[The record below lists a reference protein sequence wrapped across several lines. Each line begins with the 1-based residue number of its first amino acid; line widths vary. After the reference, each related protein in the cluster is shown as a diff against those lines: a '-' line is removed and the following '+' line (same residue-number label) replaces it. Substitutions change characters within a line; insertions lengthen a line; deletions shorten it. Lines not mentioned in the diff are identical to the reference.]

1 MLLTLIRNADVHA
14 PQPLGRHDLL
24 LGGGKLLAMETRLD
38 APVGA
43 TVMNVEG
50 RIVCPGF
57 VDSLVHVSGGGGE
70 GGFATRTRALTDP
83 RDAFRA
89 GITTVIGALG
99 TDDVT
104 RSLADLLA
112 AARALGEQGL
122 TAYAL
127 SGSYRV
133 PVTTLTGSIRSDLVL
148 IPDMIGVGEVAIAD
162 HRGSHPGVDEL
173 ARVAA
178 DARVGGMLAGKRGLV
193 LVHVGDAEEGLRIL
207 HEISDRH
214 PMPPSQW
221 HPTHINRHA
230 GLLAQARGWVER
242 GGSVDITAS
251 TTDALVA
258 AGDIRA
264 GDALARLL
272 QQGLPAS
279 RITMSSDGHAS
290 LPHFDAAGALLA
302 IDVAPLD
309 SLHGALVEAVLT
321 HGVPFTTV
329 LETVTRSPA
338 ALWGLP
344 AKGQVR
350 LGADADL
357 LVLEPGTL
365 AVAMTFA
372 GGHRRT

>member
-1 MLLTLIRNADVHA
+1 MSRD
-14 PQPLGRHDLL
+14 
-24 LGGGKLLAMETRLD
+24 
-38 APVGA
+38 
-43 TVMNVEG
+43 

-70 GGFATRTRALTDP
+70 GGFASRTRALTDP
-83 RDAFRA
+83 GDAFRA

-112 AARALGEQGL
+112 AARAFDEQGL
-122 TAYAL
+122 TAFVL

-207 HEISDRH
+207 HEVSDRH

-272 QQGLPAS
+272 QQGLPVS
-279 RITMSSDGHAS
+279 RITMSSGRAREPAAVRRRRRLAGDRRGAARQPAWCTGRRGS
-290 LPHFDAAGALLA
+290 FSWRAIRNRTGNRDADTRGAVGSAGKRPGSTGCGCRPAGA
-302 IDVAPLD
+302 
-309 SLHGALVEAVLT
+309 
-321 HGVPFTTV
+321 
-329 LETVTRSPA
+329 
-338 ALWGLP
+338 
-344 AKGQVR
+344 
-350 LGADADL
+350 
-357 LVLEPGTL
+357 GT
-365 AVAMTFA
+365 
-372 GGHRRT
+372 